1 MGRAMRD
8 QASSTR
14 LAAALPRFERAR
26 VLVIGD
32 LMLDEY
38 IWGAVSRI
46 SPEAPVPV
54 VQVRSESVRL
64 GGAANVAANVRALGA
79 EVSLLGVVGSDIAG
93 ERLVHELERIG
104 IKGDTVLVDRGRA
117 TTIKTRVV
125 AGSQHVVRFDREAVA
140 DLPASGVRALSERLR
155 ALLPGAAALVISDYG
170 KGLMTGPLVKAVL
183 PLARRHRVP
192 VVVDP
197 KLVLFRSYR
206 RVAVITPNHHE
217 AAAAAARPI
226 RNEDDLVAVGKMLRT
241 RLDADSLLMTRGD
254 QGMSLFERDGTVTHI
269 PAVAQEVYDVTG
281 AGDTVVATVALGLAA
296 RLPVREAA
304 ALANQAA
311 GVVVGKV
318 GTATVSREE
327 LAQAILDGAGPA
339 RSRRANRPG
348 ARRG

>member
-1 MGRAMRD
+1 MPDPVG
-8 QASSTR
+8 SGKLT
-14 LAAALPRFERAR
+14 AALPRFERAR
-26 VLVIGD
+26 VLVVGD

-64 GGAANVAANVRALGA
+64 GGAANVAANLRALGA
-79 EVSLLGVVGSDIAG
+79 QVSLVGVVGNDIAG
-93 ERLVHELERIG
+93 ERLVHELERVE

-140 DLPASGVRALSERLR
+140 DLPPSGVRALAGRLR
-155 ALLPGAAALVISDYG
+155 DLLPEADALIISDYG
-170 KGLMTGPLVKAVL
+170 KGVITGPLVRALL

-197 KLVLFRSYR
+197 KLALFRFYR

-217 AAAAAARPI
+217 AAAAARPI
-226 RNEDDLVAVGKMLRT
+226 RSEDDLIAVGKTLRA
-241 RLDADSLLMTRGD
+241 RLDADNLLMTRGE

-269 PAVAQEVYDVTG
+269 PAVAKEVYDVTG

-296 RLPVREAA
+296 RLPVRQAA
-304 ALANQAA
+304 MLANQAA

-339 RSRRANRPG
+339 RPRRTDRPG
-348 ARRG
+348 ERRG

>member
-1 MGRAMRD
+1 MTSAAAG
-8 QASSTR
+8 SGKLT
-14 LAAALPRFERAR
+14 AALPRFERAR
-26 VLVIGD
+26 VLVVGD

-79 EVSLLGVVGSDIAG
+79 QVSLVGVVGNDVAG

-104 IKGDTVLVDRGRA
+104 IKGDAVLVDRGRA

-140 DLPASGVRALSERLR
+140 DLPASGVRALSGRLR
-155 ALLPGAAALVISDYG
+155 NLLPEADALVISDYG
-170 KGLMTGPLVKAVL
+170 KGVITGPLVRALL

-197 KLVLFRSYR
+197 KLALFRFYR

-226 RNEDDLVAVGKMLRT
+226 RSEDDLVAVGKMLRA
-241 RLDADSLLMTRGD
+241 RLDTDNLLMTRGE

-269 PAVAQEVYDVTG
+269 PAVAKEVYDVTG

-296 RLPVREAA
+296 RLPVRQVAM
-304 ALANQAA
+304 LANQAA

-327 LAQAILDGAGPA
+327 LAQTFLDGAGPA
-339 RSRRANRPG
+339 RPRRADRSRERKG
-348 ARRG
+348 

>member
-1 MGRAMRD
+1 MADPAGSD
-8 QASSTR
+8 R
-14 LAAALPRFERAR
+14 LTAALPRFERAR
-26 VLVIGD
+26 VLVVGD

-64 GGAANVAANVRALGA
+64 GGAANVAANLRALGA
-79 EVSLLGVVGSDIAG
+79 QVDLVGVVGNDIAG

-104 IKGDTVLVDRGRA
+104 TKGDTVLVDRERA

-125 AGSQHVVRFDREAVA
+125 AGSQHVVRFDREALT
-140 DLPASGVRALSERLR
+140 DLPASGVRALSARLR
-155 ALLPGAAALVISDYG
+155 DLLPGADALVISDYG
-170 KGLMTGPLVKAVL
+170 KGVITGPLLRALL

-197 KLVLFRSYR
+197 KLALFRLYR

-226 RNEDDLVAVGKMLRT
+226 RNVEELVAVGKTLRA
-241 RLDADSLLMTRGD
+241 RLDADNLLMTRGE
-254 QGMSLFERDGTVTHI
+254 QGMSLFERDGSVTHI
-269 PAVAQEVYDVTG
+269 PAVAKEVYDVTG

-296 RLPVREAA
+296 RLSARQVAM
-304 ALANQAA
+304 LANQAA

-327 LAQAILDGAGPA
+327 LAQAILVGAEPARPRRTAGPEE
-339 RSRRANRPG
+339 RKG
-348 ARRG
+348 

>member
-1 MGRAMRD
+1 VTGA
-8 QASSTR
+8 AAGSGKLT
-14 LAAALPRFERAR
+14 AALPRFERAR
-26 VLVIGD
+26 VLVVGD

-79 EVSLLGVVGSDIAG
+79 QVSLVGVVGNDVAG

-140 DLPASGVRALSERLR
+140 DLPASGVRALSGRLR
-155 ALLPGAAALVISDYG
+155 DLLPEADALIISDYG
-170 KGLMTGPLVKAVL
+170 KGVITGPLVRALL
-183 PLARRHRVP
+183 PLARRHRVR

-197 KLVLFRSYR
+197 KLALFRFYR
-206 RVAVITPNHHE
+206 RVAVITPNTHE

-226 RNEDDLVAVGKMLRT
+226 RSEDELVAVGKMLRA
-241 RLDADSLLMTRGD
+241 RLDADNLLMTRGE
-254 QGMSLFERDGTVTHI
+254 QGMSLFERDGSVTHI
-269 PAVAQEVYDVTG
+269 PAVAKEVYDVTG

-296 RLPVREAA
+296 RLPVRQVAM
-304 ALANQAA
+304 LANQAA

-327 LAQAILDGAGPA
+327 LAQAILDGVGPA
-339 RSRRANRPG
+339 RPRRAD
-348 ARRG
+348 RRGGRGG

>member
-1 MGRAMRD
+1 MTGA
-8 QASSTR
+8 ATSSGKLT
-14 LAAALPRFERAR
+14 AALPRFERAR
-26 VLVIGD
+26 VLVVGD

-64 GGAANVAANVRALGA
+64 GGAANVAANLRALGA
-79 EVSLLGVVGSDIAG
+79 QVSLVGVVGNDIAG
-93 ERLVHELERIG
+93 ERLVHELERVE

-140 DLPASGVRALSERLR
+140 DLPASGVRALSGRLR
-155 ALLPGAAALVISDYG
+155 NLLPEADALVISDYG
-170 KGLMTGPLVKAVL
+170 KGVITGPLVRALL

-197 KLVLFRSYR
+197 KLALFRLYR

-226 RNEDDLVAVGKMLRT
+226 RNVEELVAVGKTLRA
-241 RLDADSLLMTRGD
+241 RLDADNLLMTRGE
-254 QGMSLFERDGTVTHI
+254 QGMSLFERDGSVTHI
-269 PAVAQEVYDVTG
+269 PAVAKEVYDVTG

-296 RLPVREAA
+296 RLSARQVAM
-304 ALANQAA
+304 LANQAA

-327 LAQAILDGAGPA
+327 LAQAILVGAGPA
-339 RSRRANRPG
+339 RPRRTAGPEERKG
-348 ARRG
+348 